1 MNSSS
6 FKIVAI
12 GLLLSGLAG
21 GGWWF
26 NSTTTIRNE
35 VIARLPLPP
44 DLNSAPSEL
53 RERIMAADAQA
64 QTRGSALDGL
74 IELSSLYHANGYLN
88 TAILSYQ
95 GLAELEPTRARWP
108 HLHASILAGFGD
120 AAPAITLW
128 QQAIALD
135 PGYIPARLRLADL
148 LLKDNQSAAAETVY
162 RDVLE
167 RDRDNAWAQLGL
179 ARLELEAENWTDAR
193 RRLERIVQITN
204 YSLGY
209 DLIVSLYERL
219 GMTKEAEAIRGREM
233 ASGAYRDP
241 TDPWLD
247 DLMADCYDSFRLALE
262 AGAKAR
268 HGDVVTA
275 KAWLERAITVSPHDV
290 SAHFQLAGFLL
301 EQRDADGAAT
311 HYRRC
316 TELDPQFADGWAQL
330 SALFARMGNVTE
342 SQRLLDEGLK
352 HCPDSPGLHRMNARR
367 LRDNGQAG
375 AAILAFRKAI
385 KLRPNEPDPHLELG
399 TTLLGM
405 DRRAEGIAQVRE
417 ALVWDPLNPTGLGIM
432 AFNAIEQN
440 NQTEA
445 NHWLSQVARQPR
457 LERAQVASLHDAYR
471 KAFGERWEE

>member
-1 MNSSS
+1 MNSTA

-12 GLLLSGLAG
+12 VLLLAGLAG

-26 NSTTTIRNE
+26 NSITTIRNE
-35 VIARLPLPP
+35 VIARLPPTP
-44 DLNSAPSEL
+44 DLSSSQPAL
-53 RERIMAADAQA
+53 RERILAADTQA
-64 QTRGSALDGL
+64 QTRGEALAGL
-74 IELSSLYHANGYLN
+74 IELSSLYHINGYLD
-88 TAILSYQ
+88 TATLCYQ
-95 GLAELEPTRARWP
+95 GLAELQPATARWP

-128 QQAIALD
+128 QRAIELD
-135 PGYIPARLRLADL
+135 PSYIPARLRLADL

-204 YSLGY
+204 YNLGY
-209 DLIVSLYERL
+209 DLIVSLYERQ
-219 GMTKEAEAIRGREM
+219 GMTKEAAAIRGREM

-268 HGDVVTA
+268 HGDGDTA

-301 EQRDADGAAT
+301 EQRDAEGAAT

-330 SALFARMGNVTE
+330 SALQARLGHMTE
-342 SQRLLDEGLK
+342 SQRLLEAGLK
-352 HCPDSPGLHRMNARR
+352 NCPDSPGLYRMKARR

-375 AAILAFRKAI
+375 AAIMAFRTAI

-432 AFNAIEQN
+432 AFNAIEQS
-440 NQTEA
+440 NQPDA
-445 NHWLSQVARQPR
+445 KHWLSQIARQPR
-457 LERAQVASLHDAYR
+457 LERAQVNTLHDAYR
-471 KAFGERWEE
+471 KAFGERWAE

>member
-6 FKIVAI
+6 LKIIVVV
-12 GLLLSGLAG
+12 LLLAGLAG

-26 NSTTTIRNE
+26 HAATTIRNE
-35 VIARLPLPP
+35 VIARLPPTP
-44 DLNSAPSEL
+44 DLSSAPSDL
-53 RERIMAADAQA
+53 RERILAADAQA
-64 QTRGSALDGL
+64 QTRGGALAGL
-74 IELSSLYHANGYLN
+74 TELSSLYHANGYLN
-88 TAILSYQ
+88 IAILAYR
-95 GLAELEPTRARWP
+95 GLAELDPTNARWP

-128 QQAIALD
+128 QRATELD
-135 PGYIPARLRLADL
+135 ASYIPARLRLADL
-148 LLKDNQSAAAETVY
+148 LLKDNQSAEAETVY

-219 GMTKEAEAIRGREM
+219 GMTKEAEAIRGRAM

-247 DLMADCYDSFRLALE
+247 ELMSDCYDSFRLALE

-268 HGDVVTA
+268 HGEVDTA

-301 EQRDADGAAT
+301 EQRDVEGAAT

-330 SALFARMGNVTE
+330 SALQARLGNMTE
-342 SQRLLDEGLK
+342 SQRLLEEGLK
-352 HCPDSPGLHRMNARR
+352 NCPDSPGLHRMQARR
-367 LRDNGQAG
+367 LRDNGQTG

-440 NQTEA
+440 NQAEA
-445 NHWLSQVARQPR
+445 KHWLSQIARQPR
-457 LERAQVASLHDAYR
+457 LERAQVNSLLDAYR
-471 KAFGERWEE
+471 KAFGEGWAE